1 MIDAV
6 DSAPP
11 RRVVVLGSTGSV
23 GRQTLDVIRAN
34 PDRWTVVGLAAGRDE
49 ESLTRQ
55 AAEFSVPRTGLGAD
69 AAIEL
74 AAHPDADIVVNGIV
88 GAAGLRASV
97 AALGSGKVLALANKE
112 SLVAGGDACL
122 AAARHG
128 GGTIVPVDSEH
139 AAIGQVLGGRAGDS
153 VRRIILTASGGPF
166 RNRARLDD
174 VKPDEALEHPTW
186 SMGPKITIDSATLM
200 NKGLE
205 VIEAHFVFGL
215 DYDAIDIVVHP
226 QSIVHGIVEY
236 VDSSMVMQAA
246 PTDMRIPIQAAL
258 AYPDRYE
265 WPEERIDLEKLGALG
280 FEPLDHARFP
290 SVRLAYEAGRKEKTF
305 PAVLNASNEEAV
317 NAFLLG
323 LIGFT
328 AIPAVV
334 EDVLEDHRPAEAVD
348 LEAVLDADGWARS
361 QARKS
366 IRAHAVEGQR

>member
-6 DSAPP
+6 ETAPP
-11 RRVVVLGSTGSV
+11 RHVVVLGSTGSV

-49 ESLTRQ
+49 ESLRRQ
-55 AAEFSVPRTGLGAD
+55 AAEFSVRKTGLGAD

-74 AAHPDADIVVNGIV
+74 AAHPEAEIVVNGIV

-122 AAARHG
+122 AAARRG

-166 RNRARLDD
+166 RNRPRLDD
-174 VKPDEALEHPTW
+174 VKPHEALKHPTW

-205 VIEAHFVFGL
+205 VIEAHYVFGM

-226 QSIVHGIVEY
+226 QSIVHGIVEF

-258 AYPDRYE
+258 AYPERLE
-265 WPEERIDLEKLGALG
+265 WPEERIDLEKVGALD

-290 SVRLAYEAGRKEKTF
+290 SVGLAYESGRKGKTF
-305 PAVLNASNEEAV
+305 PAVLNAANEEAV
-317 NAFLLG
+317 NAFLIG

-334 EDVLEDHRPAEAVD
+334 EDVLEKHDPAEAMD
-348 LEAVLDADGWARS
+348 LEAVLEADGWARS
-361 QARKS
+361 EARKS
-366 IRAHAVEGQR
+366 IRAHAVEGER

>member
-6 DSAPP
+6 DTAPP
-11 RRVVVLGSTGSV
+11 RHVVVLGSTGSV

-34 PDRWTVVGLAAGRDE
+34 LDRWTVVGLAAGRDE
-49 ESLTRQ
+49 ESLLRQ
-55 AAEFSVPRTGLGAD
+55 AAEFSVSSTGLGAD

-74 AAHPDADIVVNGIV
+74 AAHPDAEIVVNGIV
-88 GAAGLRASV
+88 GAAGLRASL
-97 AALGSGKVLALANKE
+97 AALRSGKVLALANKE

-122 AAARHG
+122 AAARAG

-139 AAIGQVLGGRAGDS
+139 AAIAQVLGGRGGDS

-166 RNRARLDD
+166 RKRPRLDD
-174 VKPDEALEHPTW
+174 VKPDEALKHPTW
-186 SMGPKITIDSATLM
+186 SMGPKISIDSATLM

-205 VIEAHFVFGL
+205 VIEAHYVFGM
-215 DYDAIDIVVHP
+215 DYDAIDVVVHP
-226 QSIVHGIVEY
+226 QSLVHGIVEF

-258 AYPDRYE
+258 AFPERFE
-265 WPEERIDLEKLGALG
+265 WPEERIDLEKIGALD

-290 SVRLAYEAGRKEKTF
+290 SVGLAYESGRKGMTF
-305 PAVLNASNEEAV
+305 PAVLNAANEEAV

-334 EDVLEDHRPAEAVD
+334 EEALESHHPAEAVD
-348 LEAVLDADGWARS
+348 LEAVLEADGWARS
-361 QARKS
+361 EARKS
-366 IRAHAVEGQR
+366 IRAHAVEGER

>member
-6 DSAPP
+6 DTAPP
-11 RRVVVLGSTGSV
+11 RHVVVLGSTGSV

-49 ESLTRQ
+49 ESLLRQ
-55 AAEFSVPRTGLGAD
+55 AAEFSVSSTGLGAD

-74 AAHPDADIVVNGIV
+74 AAHPDAEIVVNGIV
-88 GAAGLRASV
+88 GAAGLRASL
-97 AALGSGKVLALANKE
+97 AALRSGKVLALANKE

-122 AAARHG
+122 AAASAG

-139 AAIGQVLGGRAGDS
+139 AAIVQVLGGLAQDS

-166 RNRARLDD
+166 RKRPRLDD
-174 VKPDEALEHPTW
+174 VKPDEALKHPTW
-186 SMGPKITIDSATLM
+186 SMGPKISIDSATLM

-205 VIEAHFVFGL
+205 VIEAHYVFGM
-215 DYDAIDIVVHP
+215 DYDAIDVVVHP
-226 QSIVHGIVEY
+226 QSVVHGIVEF

-258 AYPDRYE
+258 AFPERFE
-265 WPEERIDLEKLGALG
+265 WPEERIDLEKIGALD

-290 SVRLAYEAGRKEKTF
+290 SVGLAYESGRKGMTF
-305 PAVLNASNEEAV
+305 PAVLNAANEEAV

-334 EDVLEDHRPAEAVD
+334 EDALESHHPAEAVD
-348 LEAVLDADGWARS
+348 LEAVLEADGWARS
-361 QARKS
+361 EARKS
-366 IRAHAVEGQR
+366 IRAHAVEGER

>member
-6 DSAPP
+6 DTAPP
-11 RRVVVLGSTGSV
+11 RHVVVLGSTGSV

-49 ESLTRQ
+49 ESLLRQ
-55 AAEFSVPRTGLGAD
+55 AAEFSVSSTGLGVD

-74 AAHPDADIVVNGIV
+74 AAHPDAEIVVNGIV
-88 GAAGLRASV
+88 GAAGLRASL

-122 AAARHG
+122 AAARAG

-139 AAIGQVLGGRAGDS
+139 AAIAQVLGGLAPDS

-166 RNRARLDD
+166 RKRPRLDD
-174 VKPDEALEHPTW
+174 VKPDEALKHPTW
-186 SMGPKITIDSATLM
+186 SMGPKISIDSATLM

-205 VIEAHFVFGL
+205 VIEAHYVFGM
-215 DYDAIDIVVHP
+215 DYDAIDVVVHP
-226 QSIVHGIVEY
+226 QSIVHGIVEF

-258 AYPDRYE
+258 AFPERFE
-265 WPEERIDLEKLGALG
+265 WPEERIDLEKIGALD

-290 SVRLAYEAGRKEKTF
+290 SVGLAYESGRKGMTF
-305 PAVLNASNEEAV
+305 PAVLNAANEEAV

-334 EDVLEDHRPAEAVD
+334 EEALESHHPAEAVD
-348 LEAVLDADGWARS
+348 LEAVLEADGWARS
-361 QARKS
+361 EARKS
-366 IRAHAVEGQR
+366 IRAHAVEGER